1 MSIMQAKKAKLISTT
16 VLILGTMSFIT
27 QPSASQSDVLVSNE
41 VQVSILKTEQDTH
54 DLPVTLAQ
62 SQTVEAEEAPRVPMV
77 HVVEQALP
85 EFLRQ
90 AARRNGYQVTMTPRV
105 RGTLK
110 KISLPLDLDELLEK
124 IAPQFDLKWHFQENQ
139 LYVSVGSEN
148 TTRLVFLG
156 NTKMLELEKALTG
169 AGLKSENYNLTYVED
184 SNSVIIN
191 GPVSYIASVELLT
204 ESLSKNK
211 QIQKDKLKI
220 IRYGNVSKQ

>member
-1 MSIMQAKKAKLISTT
+1 MTIIKTIKAKLASTAI
-16 VLILGTMSFIT
+16 VLTSLVCFATYGH
-27 QPSASQSDVLVSNE
+27 AQSNNP
-41 VQVSILKTEQDTH
+41 EQDT
-54 DLPVTLAQ
+54 AI
-62 SQTVEAEEAPRVPMV
+62 VPMI

-90 AARRNGYQVTMTPRV
+90 AARRNGYQVTMTSRV

-110 KISLPLDLDELLEK
+110 KISLPLDLEELLQK

-148 TTRLVFLG
+148 STRLIFLG
-156 NTKMLELEKALTG
+156 NTKMLDLEKALTG
-169 AGLKSENYNLTYVED
+169 AGLKSKNYNLTYVED
-184 SNSVIIN
+184 SNSVIVN
-191 GPVSYIASVELLT
+191 GPVSYIASVELLA

-220 IRYGNVSKQ
+220 IRFGNVSKQ